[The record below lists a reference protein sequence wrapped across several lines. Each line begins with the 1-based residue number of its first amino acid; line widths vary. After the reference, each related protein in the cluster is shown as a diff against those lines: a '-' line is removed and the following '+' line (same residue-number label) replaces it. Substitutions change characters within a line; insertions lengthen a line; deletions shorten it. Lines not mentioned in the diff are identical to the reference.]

1 MSIFG
6 SIFGTSDN
14 KSDNNSN
21 NTDNNNKQQTK
32 NDSATLELH
41 KEELDISKCMV
52 QKGEVEIGKEII
64 EEQKTVDVP
73 VTHEEVVIERR
84 TLNNEE
90 SSTPISSEETIRI
103 PVGEEVVDVNKRTVV
118 TGEVSAY
125 KREVED
131 TQQVSETLKREEAH
145 INKIGNP
152 DVVDGNM
159 SQS

>member
-6 SIFGTSDN
+6 SVFGSNESNDN
-14 KSDNNSN
+14 V
-21 NTDNNNKQQTK
+21 NKQQVK

-64 EEQKTVDVP
+64 EEQKNVDVP

-84 TLNNEE
+84 TINNEE
-90 SSTPISSEETIRI
+90 SNTPISSEETIRI
-103 PVGEEVVDVNKRTVV
+103 PVGEEIVNVNKRTVV

-131 TQQVSETLKREEAH
+131 TQQVNETLKREEAR
-145 INKIGNP
+145 INKIGDPN
-152 DVVDGNM
+152 VVDGDM
-159 SQS
+159 SSY

>member
-6 SIFGTSDN
+6 SVFGSNENNDN
-14 KSDNNSN
+14 V
-21 NTDNNNKQQTK
+21 NKQQVR

-64 EEQKTVDVP
+64 EEQKNVDVP

-84 TLNNEE
+84 TINNEE
-90 SSTPISSEETIRI
+90 SNTPISSEETIRI
-103 PVGEEVVDVNKRTVV
+103 PVGEEVVNVNKRTVV

-131 TQQVSETLKREEAH
+131 TQQVNETLKREEAR
-145 INKIGNP
+145 INKIGDP
-152 DVVDGNM
+152 DVVEGDM
-159 SQS
+159 SSY

>member
-14 KSDNNSN
+14 NIN
-21 NTDNNNKQQTK
+21 NTENSNKQQTK